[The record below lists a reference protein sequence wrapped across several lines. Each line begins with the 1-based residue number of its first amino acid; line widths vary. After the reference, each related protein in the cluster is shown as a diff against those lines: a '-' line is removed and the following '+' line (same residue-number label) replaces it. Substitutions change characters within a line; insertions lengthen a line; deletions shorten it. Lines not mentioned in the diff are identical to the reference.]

1 MADRRITSIDELQM
15 ESDHLEPE
23 LCPPWARGV
32 VTDRHTGHRA
42 SDAPAPCLVVHVE
55 SCSRQEPRRR
65 RWQAINT
72 LFASSLRYGSEDNED
87 CLIGCVNLHRLPDHP
102 DKKRY
107 FNASQEYNFTNH
119 MRRIEYHESLN
130 RLLLAEAARTA
141 KHPGKLCEHDQ
152 CRSPEGIRLWLLNAI
167 A

>member
-23 LCPPWARGV
+23 LCPLWARGV

-72 LFASSLRYGSEDNED
+72 LFASSLWYGSEDNED
-87 CLIGCVNLHRLPDHP
+87 CLIGWVNLHRLQIILT
-102 DKKRY
+102 R
-107 FNASQEYNFTNH
+107 NAIQCQSRKYNFTNH

-130 RLLLAEAARTA
+130 RVTA
-141 KHPGKLCEHDQ
+141 
-152 CRSPEGIRLWLLNAI
+152 CRGCQNRQASREIM
-167 A
+167 